1 MCDSHAYTET
11 SHLPENFLPDFLD
24 LIIWGHEHECLIDP
38 TYNPE
43 QNFHVMQ
50 PGSSVATS
58 LVQGEA
64 IPKHVAILSVTGR
77 DFKVEP
83 IRLKTVRPFVMRDI
97 VLSEEKEA
105 MKLAKK
111 AENKTEITRFL
122 EKMVN
127 NMIED
132 ANREWE
138 EAQEGEERDED
149 DKQPL
154 PLVRLR
160 VEFTPPE
167 GGHFDCENPA
177 RFSNRFVG
185 KVANIQDVIS
195 FHRRKAGSRKA
206 AANGAVLPEESAIQ
220 SYALDSVQVEKVVRE
235 FLEAQTLTLLPQNSF
250 GDAVSQFIEKDDK
263 NAVHD
268 FLEDNL
274 TKQVEQLMAMDNVD
288 EETIQQAMEEGKSN
302 LERLFAEGHLTQTKR
317 PRRKPR
323 PEDWDSDLHGSW
335 NDRPEAIIH
344 SDLEDELDEFD
355 DLPAQ
360 PVRNGRGRTTAAA
373 KKSAPAKK
381 AAPAKKPRGKKV
393 VEESSEE
400 EEDHVAMLD
409 DDSGVDESQLFVQP
423 APRAR
428 GGRKAAPAK
437 RAPARAA
444 TRQAP
449 KQTQTQLQFS
459 QPTAKSQ
466 VKPKVEEISDEISD
480 DDDDAFEPAPSGRS
494 TRSRG

>member
-1 MCDSHAYTET
+1 
-11 SHLPENFLPDFLD
+11 
-24 LIIWGHEHECLIDP
+24 
-38 TYNPE
+38 
-43 QNFHVMQ
+43 MQ

-64 IPKHVAILSVTGR
+64 APKHVAILSVTGR
-77 DFKVEP
+77 DYQVEP
-83 IRLKTVRPFVMRDI
+83 IRLKTVRPFVMKDI
-97 VLSEEKEA
+97 VLSEEREA

-122 EKMVN
+122 EKVVN
-127 NMIED
+127 GMIED

-138 EAQEGEERDED
+138 ETQEGEEHDED
-149 DKQPL
+149 EKQPL
-154 PLVRLR
+154 PLIRLR

-195 FHRRKAGSRKA
+195 FHRRKAGARKA
-206 AANGAVLPEESAIQ
+206 ASNGAVLPEESAVQ

-250 GDAVSQFIEKDDK
+250 GDAVSQFVDKDDK
-263 NAVHD
+263 HAVHD

-274 TKQVEQLMAMDNVD
+274 TKQIEQLMGMDNVD

-302 LERLFAEGHLTQTKR
+302 LERLFAEGRLTRTRR
-317 PRRKPR
+317 PSRKPR
-323 PEDWDSDLHGSW
+323 PEDWDSDLNGSW
-335 NDRPEAIIH
+335 EDQPMAIIH
-344 SDLEDELDEFD
+344 SDLEDELEDSD
-355 DLPAQ
+355 VPSAQ
-360 PVRNGRGRTTAAA
+360 PARKGTGRAAA
-373 KKSAPAKK
+373 TAKKTAPTKKAAPANNKSAPAKK
-381 AAPAKKPRGKKV
+381 TRGRKKV

-400 EEDHVAMLD
+400 EEDDDAMMLD
-409 DDSGVDESQLFVQP
+409 NGSGKDESQLFLQP
-423 APRAR
+423 APPTR
-428 GGRKAAPAK
+428 GRKAAPAK
-437 RAPARAA
+437 RAPARATA
-444 TRQAP
+444 SRAP

-466 VKPKVEEISDEISD
+466 VEPKAEEISDEISD
-480 DDDDAFEPAPSGRS
+480 DDDDAFGPAPSSRS
-494 TRSRG
+494 ARSRR